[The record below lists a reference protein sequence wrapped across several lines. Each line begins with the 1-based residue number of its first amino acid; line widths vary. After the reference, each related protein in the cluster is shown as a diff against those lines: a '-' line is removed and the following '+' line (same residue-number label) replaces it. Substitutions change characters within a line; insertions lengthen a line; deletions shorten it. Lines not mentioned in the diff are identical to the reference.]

1 MMFRA
6 RRIAGICRR
15 VFGLLFQIT
24 LGHARNASAHTCM
37 ESSIPTSEVHVPARR
52 DRNGTSFYAG
62 PLLCIG
68 LVCTVMGIW
77 RTPDPRGAVIAL
89 SVGVFYLL
97 SGLLLYSSWIGAPKL
112 AMLAWAP
119 FFLAVPVGTVMAFF
133 VYRGLRD
140 RCRPSARTNALQ
152 LGSGRTAWALSAAVH
167 AFVSEF
173 GAYEDAQGQPLSVSR
188 DLHIPPGTF
197 ARFLDDIRIDYGL
210 PTSGADADR
219 VDSLQELLELLSE
232 RCAA

>member
-1 MMFRA
+1 M
-6 RRIAGICRR
+6 
-15 VFGLLFQIT
+15 
-24 LGHARNASAHTCM
+24 
-37 ESSIPTSEVHVPARR
+37 
-52 DRNGTSFYAG
+52 
-62 PLLCIG
+62 
-68 LVCTVMGIW
+68 VCTAVGIW
-77 RTPDPRGAVIAL
+77 RTPNPTGALIAV

-97 SGLLLYSSWIGAPKL
+97 SGVLLYTSWGGAPKL

-119 FFLAVPVGTVMAFF
+119 FFLAMPVGTVMAFF
-133 VYRGLRD
+133 AFRGLRD
-140 RCRPSARTNALQ
+140 WYVPSARTNALQ
-152 LGSGRTAWALSAAVH
+152 LGSGRTASALSAAVH

-173 GAYEDAQGQPLSVSR
+173 GAYEDAEGQPLSVSR